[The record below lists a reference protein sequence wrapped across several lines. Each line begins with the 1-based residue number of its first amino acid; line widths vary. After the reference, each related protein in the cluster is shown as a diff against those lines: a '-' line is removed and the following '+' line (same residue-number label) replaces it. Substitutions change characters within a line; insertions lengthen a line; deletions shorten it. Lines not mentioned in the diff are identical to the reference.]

1 MTKQSDDN
9 AELRAAYTMRLLE
22 DAKRSVQPEPG
33 AIGVFMRVT
42 LALIFL
48 YLIVI
53 SYMMLGTD
61 RCGVRQRPGGG
72 RVLRPLS
79 LSGLYRSA
87 GKAQGATREP

>member
-42 LALIFL
+42 LALV
-48 YLIVI
+48 YL
-53 SYMMLGTD
+53 
-61 RCGVRQRPGGG
+61 
-72 RVLRPLS
+72 
-79 LSGLYRSA
+79 
-87 GKAQGATREP
+87 